1 MKTLSILTTVVLAL
15 SFSSTLAAEDV
26 YLEKSRRPRKVG
38 LPFGKPQEVNEL
50 GHEFAHLKRESDPEV
65 DQEPGEIQRRQIQ
78 YVNRAL
84 KANLKF
90 TCVFAGNV
98 ERQLKWS
105 ALLTVSQNSGNSVLF
120 YKIQNV
126 DRFGSNSVR
135 ITSETQDW
143 ANTWEHDWCVPIQ
156 NGMCT
161 YHMVG
166 HISGKAITTPGNL
179 GLSHLMDIIGDNQP
193 TLEELCISGNSNVC
207 PAFDQ
212 GATSC
217 ILVSAD
223 ATPCYNAEC
232 PNPRNG

>member
-1 MKTLSILTTVVLAL
+1 MKNLSILSTLILAL
-15 SFSSTLAAEDV
+15 SFPSALVAEDV
-26 YLEKSRRPRKVG
+26 YLEKPSSPRKVG
-38 LPFGKPQEVNEL
+38 LVFGKPRPMNEL
-50 GHEFAHLKRESDPEV
+50 GHNSAHLKRESDSEI
-65 DQEPGEIQRRQIQ
+65 DQEPDGIQKRQIQ

-84 KANLKF
+84 KGTVRF
-90 TCVFAGNV
+90 TCVFAGDV
-98 ERQLKWS
+98 ERELKWS

-120 YKIQNV
+120 YRIQNV

-143 ANTWEHDWCVPIQ
+143 ANTWEHNWCVPIQ

-166 HISGKAITTPGNL
+166 HISGQAITTPGNL
-179 GLSHLMDIIGDNQP
+179 GLSHLMDTIGENQP
-193 TLEELCISGNSNVC
+193 TLEELCISGNANVC

-217 ILVSAD
+217 RLVGAD